1 VAVSTEEEYSSEAA
15 PARGR
20 LDGSLYGRCRERVR
34 ERGCV
39 GGEMKFNFPSNRFS
53 TKTKKKR
60 GKNKIK

>member
-1 VAVSTEEEYSSEAA
+1 VKGMTGTTDRGGRSGQREREKRSTE
-15 PARGR
+15 
-20 LDGSLYGRCRERVR
+20 RERERLR

-39 GGEMKFNFPSNRFS
+39 GGEIKFNFPSNRFS